1 MTTTAAALTR
11 PAHVGKSPA
20 NSRPR
25 VRIGEASRI
34 AENEV
39 TIHIDILRYLRAVLP
54 DAMVFHVPNGG
65 LRSKAEAGKLERMG
79 VVAGIPDILVWT
91 RGGLTLAFEVKTSR
105 GRLSPDQRA
114 MHEWMRSA
122 GFRVAVVRSINETRE
137 ALKVWRIWTREAAR

>member
-11 PAHVGKSPA
+11 PAHIGKAPA
-20 NSRPR
+20 RKSRR
-25 VRIGEASRI
+25 VRIGEAARI
-34 AENEV
+34 AENE
-39 TIHIDILRYLRAVLP
+39 TAIHIDILRYLRAVLP

-105 GRLSPDQRA
+105 GQLSPDQSA
-114 MHEWMRSA
+114 VHEWMRSA
-122 GFRVAVVRSINETRE
+122 GFRVAVVRSIDETRE
-137 ALKVWRIWTREAAR
+137 ALAAWKIWTREVGK